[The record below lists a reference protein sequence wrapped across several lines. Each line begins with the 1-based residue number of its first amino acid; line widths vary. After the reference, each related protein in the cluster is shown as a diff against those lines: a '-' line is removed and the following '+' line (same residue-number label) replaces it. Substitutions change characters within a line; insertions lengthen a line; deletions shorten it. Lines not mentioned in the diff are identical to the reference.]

1 MSVSVSVSMGRT
13 RRDQNEMRLL
23 LGTNR
28 VQLILRVQA
37 GVDDAT
43 GLSIDSLMRSA
54 HAKWAVLL
62 RCSVPACRC
71 DRSCSRGNDA
81 ATCSAVAVLLVQPGQ
96 ASPEGTPVQRRLQ
109 EIGGIAPLGFGQY
122 GEL

>member
-1 MSVSVSVSMGRT
+1 MSVSVSMGRI

-62 RCSVPACRC
+62 SCSVPVCGGAIGAAREETMQPHAVQWLCFRC
-71 DRSCSRGNDA
+71 
-81 ATCSAVAVLLVQPGQ
+81 
-96 ASPEGTPVQRRLQ
+96 SPSGYRQRRRGLQ
-109 EIGGIAPLGFGQY
+109 LDQ
-122 GEL
+122 L